1 MRRWTS
7 ELGGTGVCTW
17 RGIRVCGVAYGL
29 LFAYLLLM
37 IFGLLGHELLREAC
51 VMPTKW
57 LHLRRNN
64 Y

>member
-1 MRRWTS
+1 MRRWAS

-29 LFAYLLLM
+29 LSAYLLLM

-51 VMPTKW
+51 VMSAK
-57 LHLRRNN
+57 
-64 Y
+64 